1 METSEDALERGLSFG
16 QGLLYVVTGVWPVLS
31 IRTFMAVTGP
41 KRDQWLVKAT
51 GMLIAVAGAVLTLAS
66 ARNAISPET
75 EALGAGTA
83 ATLGAVDVIYVRKGI
98 LSRVYLLDAA
108 FEAVCVLGWLGARL
122 LRRTK

>member
-1 METSEDALERGLSFG
+1 MQSSEDALARALSFG
-16 QGLLYVVTGVWPVLS
+16 QGLIYVVTGIWPVVS

-51 GMLIAVAGAVLTLAS
+51 GMLIAVAGAVLTLAA
-66 ARNAISPET
+66 ARRTISPET
-75 EALGAGTA
+75 EALGVGTA

-108 FEAVCVLGWLGARL
+108 FEAVCVLGWLWVRL
-122 LRRTK
+122 LRRPE